1 MSIPSYVLNWEELLD
16 IIGDKLQVNI
26 EDIEL
31 GDLEDFLKANLD
43 AIIELLNQIL
53 ELLKNRGTQRV
64 HSISNHIPAVV
75 GVYKFT
81 TTFDYDIFLT
91 GITYSQSGWK
101 YQDSWDLMVGE
112 NLLFDEVCTK
122 ELGEQKQFNV
132 FYFVPAG
139 TPIDILFHND
149 SGNSRLIWFD
159 IEYLGLS
166 TNSSIPVPEP
176 IPPEDPTPPEEPEE
190 PEEPAPAEKL
200 LVHFCGIFIG
210 QVEKPDNWSHP
221 TQPWS
226 KIYAEFLQGELP
238 NWMAPEIPSD
248 HRKHSDILPVGEYP
262 VAIEHIRNAQIKTTL
277 DSIAVAP
284 NVRLRYY
291 SKEYFNGELLLDVVG
306 PCIIYN
312 SHWEYVD
319 YFLEQD
325 FINSDKDNEMFPKE
339 VRMKSDSDMHD
350 WRGSFIISKE

>member
-149 SGNSRLIWFD
+149 SGNSRLAWFD
-159 IEYLGLS
+159 IEYIGLSGNEILSPCSGTIVVNYITEDGELIYTDIINGLGLGLH
-166 TNSSIPVPEP
+166 TIE
-176 IPPEDPTPPEEPEE
+176 
-190 PEEPAPAEKL
+190 
-200 LVHFCGIFIG
+200 
-210 QVEKPDNWSHP
+210 PDNIP
-221 TQPWS
+221 EGYTQ
-226 KIYAEFLQGELP
+226 
-238 NWMAPEIPSD
+238 
-248 HRKHSDILPVGEYP
+248 
-262 VAIEHIRNAQIKTTL
+262 
-277 DSIAVAP
+277 
-284 NVRLRYY
+284 VRRTVKL
-291 SKEYFNGELLLDVVG
+291 
-306 PCIIYN
+306 
-312 SHWEYVD
+312 
-319 YFLEQD
+319 
-325 FINSDKDNEMFPKE
+325 
-339 VRMKSDSDMHD
+339 
-350 WRGSFIISKE
+350 